1 MTKEQHRITD
11 ITTGNENA
19 EFSIYQSKNS
29 FEFAQRQAKSLC
41 ESNLVPTQYQ
51 GQEGLPNCLV
61 ALEMSKRM
69 NLSPLTVMQNLNV
82 IHGKPS
88 WSAQFISSIVIG
100 CNRFKNFDYVVQGSG
115 ESLSVQC
122 TAIRLED
129 NKLVKGT
136 AVTMKM
142 AKEEGWT
149 IKNKKYQSMP
159 EIMLKARAA
168 TFFGR
173 QYIPDLLLGVQ
184 TSEEVIDI
192 EPVNVTPENKVSTE
206 EFKGQKGERKPVKL
220 KNGELGVNEK
230 DLLTDL
236 SPLKMGKSE
245 EEDDNGF

>member
-1 MTKEQHRITD
+1 MTELIKTQNTE
-11 ITTGNENA
+11 GES
-19 EFSIYQSKNS
+19 SIYRNSDS

-82 IHGKPS
+82 IHGRPS

-100 CNRFKNFDYVVQGSG
+100 CNRFKNFDYVVEGSG
-115 ESLSVQC
+115 ESLFVQC

-142 AKEEGWT
+142 AEQEGWT
-149 IKNKKYQSMP
+149 LKNKKYQSMP

-192 EPVNVTPENKVSTE
+192 EPEPINVSESPDFRE
-206 EFKGQKGERKPVKL
+206 QKKPKQED
-220 KNGELGVNEK
+220 N
-230 DLLTDL
+230 
-236 SPLKMGKSE
+236 
-245 EEDDNGF
+245 DDNQF

>member
-1 MTKEQHRITD
+1 MTTEITK
-11 ITTGNENA
+11 TNQEGES
-19 EFSIYQSKNS
+19 SIYQSTES

-41 ESNLVPTQYQ
+41 ESDLVPTSYQ
-51 GQEGLPNCLV
+51 GQKGLSNCLV

-88 WSAQFISSIVIG
+88 WSAQFISSQIIG
-100 CNRFKNFDYVVQGSG
+100 CGRFKNFDYVVTGKN
-115 ESLSVQC
+115 ENLAVQC
-122 TAIRLED
+122 QATRLED

-136 AVTMKM
+136 AVSIKM
-142 AKEEGWT
+142 AQKEGWT
-149 IKNKKYQSMP
+149 RKNPKYQSMP

-192 EPVNVTPENKVSTE
+192 QPIDVTTGNVEIVADQQE
-206 EFKGQKGERKPVKL
+206 A
-220 KNGELGVNEK
+220 
-230 DLLTDL
+230 TD
-236 SPLKMGKSE
+236 
-245 EEDDNGF
+245 DFGF